1 MSDFLFQKEVD
12 QSLLKS
18 GLTIPINMHG
28 KIQEAIGV
36 QLSKGQ
42 RANITVQLDEK
53 KYDAVLTN
61 VNFSEAYSGRVVF
74 QIRYAEGS
82 ALCQKL
88 KSLFSYIDFADPNSP
103 KGIIEVFSNDDRTLE
118 FRVKNSMKEAFLKYI
133 GPEDSLAG
141 YQRSYK
147 LVFYKVFFARVLANL
162 DTTCDA
168 ISSDFQ
174 QYYIERKNAGLLPD
188 ADADEV
194 ITNIETSTTT
204 QVLSLILRNPFNAI
218 SSHGFMTKESGDT
231 ERFVLNPQLKAE
243 LLPADIQMIIH
254 IVDQKLDRYYSSI
267 DTANARSGNMREV
280 IEKMLNDYVP
290 AKREPFA
297 GHPLGSYFRTDIPR
311 IIYET
316 GLVDSNDYLITGSVG
331 QGNWAMVPWVCIFDR
346 NITTTAT
353 KGVYVCY
360 LLNNS
365 GDSLYLTF
373 NQGCTEISNSH
384 SKRETIKIIR
394 QKAAEISS
402 KIDSRGFRTDEDINL
417 GNGLTSLGELYQKGT
432 IFYKEYRKNAIP
444 SEEELRS
451 DLAKMMEIYREYV
464 SGSAPERKAW
474 LLSWNPNNWNWE
486 DYDEA
491 IARTQHGETYE
502 SIWSCANT
510 HVSPGDRVFLTVL
523 GTSGNNG
530 IIASGTALSGSFEA
544 DHWDPKKNDRGIKAK
559 RINVHF
565 DLILDYINQRIL
577 KQSFLNN
584 EFPEQQWSPQG
595 SGIEIK
601 ADYIVPLE
609 AEWEKIKGELPGG
622 EEELTVKDTISRIK
636 DYIEAKGFSY
646 QDGLIENFYLSLKS
660 KPFVILA
667 GTSGTG
673 KTRLVRL
680 FAEAIGANTSNGRY
694 KMVSVRPDWSDSSD
708 LFGHVDLNGKF
719 IPGAIIDFVKRAEL
733 DSSHPYFLCLDE
745 MNLARVEYYLSDFL
759 SVIETRDF
767 QAGHIVSDPLVSG
780 IYYGS
785 DTAAAGRYGTVP
797 FPENLY
803 VIGTVNMDETTFPFS
818 RKVLDRANTIEFSFV
833 DLTPPT
839 DWVSSTPT
847 SLNLDNG
854 FLRTEYLLL
863 NALISS
869 KQSIP
874 TVWNCKNSTVSFS
887 RLMPMSATGYEMKLY
902 SIS

>member
-1 MSDFLFQKEVD
+1 MSSFLFQKEVD

-18 GLTIPINMHG
+18 GLTIPVNMHG

-42 RANITVQLDEK
+42 RANITIRLDEK

-103 KGIIEVFSNDDRTLE
+103 KGIIEVLSNDDRTLE
-118 FRVKNSMKEAFLKYI
+118 FRVKNSLKEAFLKYI

-188 ADADEV
+188 VDADDV
-194 ITNIETSTTT
+194 IANIEASTTA

-218 SSHGFMTKESGDT
+218 SSHGFMMKESGDGD
-231 ERFVLNPQLKAE
+231 RFVLNPQLKDE
-243 LLPADIQMIIH
+243 LLLTDIQAIIRL
-254 IVDQKLDRYYSSI
+254 VNQKLERYYSSI
-267 DTANARSGNMREV
+267 DAASARGGNMREV

-290 AKREPFA
+290 AKSEPFT
-297 GHPLGSYFRTDIPR
+297 GHPLGAFFRNDIPR
-311 IIYET
+311 ILYDT

-346 NITTTAT
+346 SITTSAT
-353 KGVYVCY
+353 RGVYIVY
-360 LLNNS
+360 LLEKDGN
-365 GDSLYLTF
+365 SLYLTF
-373 NQGCTEISNSH
+373 NQGCTEIRNSH
-384 SKRETIKIIR
+384 SKRETIRIMR
-394 QKAAEISS
+394 EKAAEIVR
-402 KIDSRGFRTDEDINL
+402 KIDSRGFLTDEAINL
-417 GNGLTSLGELYQKGT
+417 GDGLTDLGELYQKGT
-432 IFYKEYRKNAIP
+432 IFYKEYRKDAIP
-444 SEEELRS
+444 NETELQD
-451 DLAKMMEIYREYV
+451 DLAKMMDIYREYV
-464 SGSAPERKAW
+464 RDNTTEEVEPQETDETPER
-474 LLSWNPNNWNWE
+474 L
-486 DYDEA
+486 
-491 IARTQHGETYE
+491 
-502 SIWSCANT
+502 
-510 HVSPGDRVFLTVL
+510 
-523 GTSGNNG
+523 
-530 IIASGTALSGSFEA
+530 
-544 DHWDPKKNDRGIKAK
+544 
-559 RINVHF
+559 
-565 DLILDYINQRIL
+565 
-577 KQSFLNN
+577 
-584 EFPEQQWSPQG
+584 
-595 SGIEIK
+595 
-601 ADYIVPLE
+601 
-609 AEWEKIKGELPGG
+609 GG

-636 DYIEAKGFSY
+636 DYIKAKGFSY

-673 KTRLVRL
+673 KTRLVKL
-680 FAEAIGANTSNGRY
+680 FAEAVGANTSNGRY

-733 DSSHPYFLCLDE
+733 DSGHPFFLCLDE

-767 QAGHIVSDPLVSG
+767 QAGHIVSDPLVPG
-780 IYYGS
+780 TYYGS
-785 DTAAAGRYGTVP
+785 DAAAAGKYGTVP

-839 DWVSSTPT
+839 EWAPGTPAPM
-847 SLNLDNG
+847 NLGNG
-854 FLRTEYLLL
+854 FLRTEHLLLAQCADQQEVVNSYCLELQRLNRILQQANAHVGYRVRDEVVFYLLNNKIADL
-863 NALISS
+863 LPENQAMDNEIIQKILPRIQGSS
-869 KQSIP
+869 ASIKNMLCDLFRVCAGDYEGQNTESDLGSKMM
-874 TVWNCKNSTVSFS
+874 TVAQKPDCKY
-887 RLMPMSATGYEMKLY
+887 PKSAQKIAFMVRRFEEDGFTSYWL
-902 SIS
+902 